1 MRGTHPSIC
10 VATLACVVWELL
22 EGAHHGTCVAS
33 LCECSL
39 QQQLITGVRVG
50 PAGSAVELEHELE
63 AAEQSWY
70 GVAPGCEVHSGCTT
84 CDLCVISLVVY
95 ITPRSQRAEPSHSLA
110 RCLKFQRCLKSARA
124 AAIGRPLCRDRDA
137 RVGCGVGWLESGRPA
152 AAVTR
157 LSDERTRTRTFYL
170 DTADSRIEGLAPKV
184 NPGGAGWRAVY
195 WNVNNKDHSD
205 RSCT

>member
-1 MRGTHPSIC
+1 MIGTHPNIC
-10 VATLACVVWELL
+10 VATLTCVVWELL

-110 RCLKFQRCLKSARA
+110 RCLKFQRCLKSASGGHWKTSVRA
-124 AAIGRPLCRDRDA
+124 TASRVRGGMVRERPTGGR
-137 RVGCGVGWLESGRPA
+137 G
-152 AAVTR
+152 
-157 LSDERTRTRTFYL
+157 DE
-170 DTADSRIEGLAPKV
+170 IK
-184 NPGGAGWRAVY
+184 
-195 WNVNNKDHSD
+195 
-205 RSCT
+205 

>member
-1 MRGTHPSIC
+1 MSMRGTHPNIC
-10 VATLACVVWELL
+10 VATLTSVVWELL

-39 QQQLITGVRVG
+39 QQQLITGVCVG

-110 RCLKFQRCLKSARA
+110 RCLKFQRCLHGCLKSARA
-124 AAIGRPLCRDRDA
+124 AAIGRPLCRDR
-137 RVGCGVGWLESGRPA
+137 ES
-152 AAVTR
+152 
-157 LSDERTRTRTFYL
+157 S
-170 DTADSRIEGLAPKV
+170 
-184 NPGGAGWRAVY
+184 AGW
-195 WNVNNKDHSD
+195 DG
-205 RSCT
+205 